1 MKKIYA
7 ASMVLAVAFAANAAS
22 TEKSVKI
29 ETMSQE
35 NLTMQVAPNA
45 TAKAVQSAGAPAKA
59 VSSIDDLVGLKEWSC
74 VGWLGQPGGN
84 KYGPRRD
91 AVYFTKADATT
102 IIMENF
108 PWGGKQTKMLVNI
121 NAKTVTVMGNQQVGE
136 NGTGGDMVYL
146 YVYNGSFNSEG
157 NFVRG
162 SKQTSVKGTIKDD
175 GTVEFPE
182 GVAFGA
188 SDPDN
193 EPNGSFYYLDSNNVF
208 KALNFN
214 TPVAADYESIGVCP
228 EFIDGWFNP
237 LLEIDGEEPIV
248 DTNIELLRN
257 KTNPNLIALKDPYSN
272 PAWVNEFGFTKRNLG
287 YLLLDITDPDW
298 VQVVPLVDI
307 NVENKLQDGTV
318 ENYYPYN
325 VEGLYVWQG
334 IDYSG
339 ILTEWQLFGEESSNL
354 TGNEINL
361 YHLYFGIDHAPTGGY
376 WWKTVPDDFQSHAS
390 ITLPDGWTSGIN
402 SVMGEVNAP
411 VKYYNL
417 QGMEVSAPVKGQL
430 TIKKQGNKSVK
441 FIAK

>member
-1 MKKIYA
+1 M
-7 ASMVLAVAFAANAAS
+7 
-22 TEKSVKI
+22 
-29 ETMSQE
+29 
-35 NLTMQVAPNA
+35 
-45 TAKAVQSAGAPAKA
+45 
-59 VSSIDDLVGLKEWSC
+59 
-74 VGWLGQPGGN
+74 
-84 KYGPRRD
+84 
-91 AVYFTKADATT
+91 
-102 IIMENF
+102 
-108 PWGGKQTKMLVNI
+108 
-121 NAKTVTVMGNQQVGE
+121 
-136 NGTGGDMVYL
+136 
-146 YVYNGSFNSEG
+146 
-157 NFVRG
+157 
-162 SKQTSVKGTIKDD
+162 
-175 GTVEFPE
+175 
-182 GVAFGA
+182 
-188 SDPDN
+188 
-193 EPNGSFYYLDSNNVF
+193 
-208 KALNFN
+208 
-214 TPVAADYESIGVCP
+214 AADYESIGVCP

-376 WWKTVPDDFQSHAS
+376 WWKSVPDDFQRHAS

>member
-74 VGWLGQPGGN
+74 VGWLGQPGGD

-193 EPNGSFYYLDSNNVF
+193 EPNSSFYYLDSNNVF

-361 YHLYFGIDHAPTGGY
+361 YHLNFGIDHAPTGGY
-376 WWKTVPDDFQSHAS
+376 WWKSVPDDFQRHAS